1 MTRGCSSSYTYNVSQ
16 AALCLHWAL
25 KHLALALE
33 GSASQPLID
42 LYPDVSEALDCAS
55 SLRQGDAA
63 AAERD
68 EASLH
73 LPPSPAPR
81 TGEGDGSLAAPAQPP
96 SPSAPTP
103 SSPDGL
109 RCENCGR
116 PVENDERFCHLC
128 DGRD

>member
-1 MTRGCSSSYTYNVSQ
+1 MI
-16 AALCLHWAL
+16 AALGREHGWIAGILGPATIL
-25 KHLALALE
+25 MMYLL
-33 GSASQPLID
+33 SI
-42 LYPDVSEALDCAS
+42 DVSEALDCAS